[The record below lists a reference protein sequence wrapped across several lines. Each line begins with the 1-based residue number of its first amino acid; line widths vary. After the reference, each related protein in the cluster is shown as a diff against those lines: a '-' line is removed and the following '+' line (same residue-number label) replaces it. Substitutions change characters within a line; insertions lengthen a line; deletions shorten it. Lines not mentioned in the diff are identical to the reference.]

1 MLLTGF
7 NNYVHKFDAE
17 SEDLKMKAYVTIASG
32 DIHGPEGSFKEKSQ
46 YLINSNQDDILD
58 TFYLIAKL
66 STQVNPVIVSNKVE
80 MFLDLIVKD
89 AVSGVVT
96 SRKDAIKNGQPW
108 SENEGDLELMI
119 GIDSDDDTIDIEL
132 VNFSAID
139 HKRVEDIMNVIIGHY
154 RYFD

>member
-1 MLLTGF
+1 
-7 NNYVHKFDAE
+7 
-17 SEDLKMKAYVTIASG
+17 MKAYVTITSG
-32 DIHGPEGSFKEKSQ
+32 DIHGPEGSFTEKNQ
-46 YLINSNQDDILD
+46 YLVDSNQDDVLD

-66 STQVNPVIVSNKVE
+66 ATHVDPVIVSNKVE

-89 AVSGVVT
+89 AVAGVIT
-96 SRKDAIKNGQPW
+96 SKKDAVKNGQPW
-108 SENEGDLELMI
+108 SKNNGYLELVI
-119 GIDSDDDTIDIEL
+119 GIDSDDDVDVEL